1 MYALKSGM
9 FESSGRLKRGH
20 EFTPTATLFGQDLTP
35 HARQFVITAPALS
48 GFFDPLSR
56 NESFAFQPV
65 KDGIK
70 RSYLKGNCATRLP
83 LDLYSD
89 FIAMARPV
97 FELRQ
102 YKELC
107 TAFLPGM
114 IVGIYRCHIVHSY
127 ISRTTLPRQHSQR
140 ESS

>member
-9 FESSGRLKRGH
+9 FESSGRLKRGY
-20 EFTPTATLFGQDLTP
+20 EFAPTATLFGKDLAP
-35 HARQFVITAPALS
+35 SARQFVIAPSALS

-56 NESFAFQPV
+56 NESFAFQSV
-65 KDGIK
+65 EDGIE
-70 RSYLKGNCATRLP
+70 RGYLEGNCATGLP

-89 FIAMARPV
+89 FIAVPGPI

-107 TAFLPGM
+107 TAF
-114 IVGIYRCHIVHSY
+114 
-127 ISRTTLPRQHSQR
+127 
-140 ESS
+140 

>member
-20 EFTPTATLFGQDLTP
+20 EFAPTATLFGKDLASS
-35 HARQFVITAPALS
+35 ARQFVIAPPTLS

-65 KDGIK
+65 EDGIE

-89 FIAMARPV
+89 LIAMPRSV

-107 TAFLPGM
+107 AAFLPGM
-114 IVGIYRCHIVHSY
+114 IVGVYRCHIVHSY
-127 ISRTTLPRQHSQR
+127 ISCRDDRVNTTSR
-140 ESS
+140 